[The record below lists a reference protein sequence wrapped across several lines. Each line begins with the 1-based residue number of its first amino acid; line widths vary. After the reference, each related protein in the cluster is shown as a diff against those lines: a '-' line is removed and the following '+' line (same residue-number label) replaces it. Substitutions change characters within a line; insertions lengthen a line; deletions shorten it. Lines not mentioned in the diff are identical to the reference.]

1 MIEGPSLLE
10 KGVEILKGVYS
21 TMFRVR
27 EVSGIVWV
35 FTQTSILLLMGSV
48 NRKYPKLRN

>member
-27 EVSGIVWV
+27 KSLEWYGYSLR
-35 FTQTSILLLMGSV
+35 LLYYS
-48 NRKYPKLRN
+48 